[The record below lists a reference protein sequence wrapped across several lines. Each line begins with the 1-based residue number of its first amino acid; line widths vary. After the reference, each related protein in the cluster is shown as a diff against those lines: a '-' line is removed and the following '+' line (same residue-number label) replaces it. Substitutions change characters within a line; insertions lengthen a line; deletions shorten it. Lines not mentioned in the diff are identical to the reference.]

1 MDKISKLLLDKSGK
15 NEELPQQI
23 VEKLFKIAE
32 KPNKNF
38 RRYTIGFDANIMR
51 ILRRVL
57 GYKIFNYIIRKFTLN
72 K

>member
-1 MDKISKLLLDKSGK
+1 LDKSGK
-15 NEELPQQI
+15 NEDLPKQI

>member
-1 MDKISKLLLDKSGK
+1 MPLYISKLLLEKSGK
-15 NEELPQQI
+15 NEDLPQQI

-57 GYKIFNYIIRKFTLN
+57 GYKIFNYVIRKFIF
-72 K
+72 